1 MEATTTKTPPPET
14 YKNWLDKRE
23 KVILLAKN
31 EMWIVNKP
39 TKNSIFVYTISNIAH
54 MDYQNE
60 KNVCPIQL
68 TKCWSDRRN

>member
-1 MEATTTKTPPPET
+1 MEATTTTPET